1 MISVSVQLSTQK
13 QYQNQF
19 IVWKNLLIDEYRT
32 DEPAF
37 PENLNGLPEPEKIR
51 TALTLLA
58 FLYFEKN

>member
-1 MISVSVQLSTQK
+1 MITASLQLSTQK

-19 IVWKNLLIDEYRT
+19 IVGKNLLIEYRT

-51 TALTLLA
+51 TVLTLLA